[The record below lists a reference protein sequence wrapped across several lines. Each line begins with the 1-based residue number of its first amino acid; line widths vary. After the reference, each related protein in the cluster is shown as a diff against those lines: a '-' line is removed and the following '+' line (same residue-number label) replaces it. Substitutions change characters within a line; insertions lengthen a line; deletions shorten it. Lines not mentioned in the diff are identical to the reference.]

1 MCTRAHTHTQTH
13 THQNYKFLKKGRQ
26 YLTGELLFNK
36 NDESQKTMK
45 VILNYWMGKKQQL
58 ATLFFYQ
65 KSRQNK
71 GIFDKKQG
79 ILSQQNHT
87 KINTKE
93 NSSGPRKII
102 V

>member
-1 MCTRAHTHTQTH
+1 
-13 THQNYKFLKKGRQ
+13 
-26 YLTGELLFNK
+26 
-36 NDESQKTMK
+36 
-45 VILNYWMGKKQQL
+45 MGKKKQL